1 MPPRLRL
8 PRSRIS
14 QSLCR
19 QRVYQHEVLVPSRF
33 ASGAAVS
40 AVTPAASIEQM
51 TSSIPPIARYP
62 SSQPPSHR
70 RPEERRSQLL
80 RQYTSLLRTTPL
92 MVMFQHNN
100 LQSTEWA
107 AIRRELS
114 KALQKVDEDQ
124 AAAGRNLPPLASSIK
139 LQIIQNSIFETAL
152 RIVEYYRPGQE
163 NLEAGKPPKA
173 VDPVTQSSAEIPT
186 ISGSKADPAL
196 THDLSRAAH
205 DAVRHLKGRHELTT
219 LLSGPL
225 AVLSFPHV
233 SPEHLKAALSILA
246 PKATGFPA
254 PTRRAN
260 PGYHELSVQDGLQ
273 KLMLLAAR
281 VDGKVFDVDETKWV
295 GSIEGGMDGLRSQL
309 VTMLQSMGAS
319 ITNALDGHSK
329 SLYLTLES
337 RRSVLEDEQK
347 GEGEGK
353 SES

>member
-19 QRVYQHEVLVPSRF
+19 HRVYQHEVLIPSRY
-33 ASGAAVS
+33 ASAAAV
-40 AVTPAASIEQM
+40 TRAAPIEHLS
-51 TSSIPPIARYP
+51 SSIPAIARYP
-62 SSQPPSHR
+62 RSQPPSHR
-70 RPEERRSQLL
+70 NPEERRSQLL
-80 RQYTSLLRTTPL
+80 RQYTSLIRTSPL
-92 MVMFQHNN
+92 IVLFQHNN

-114 KALQKVDEDQ
+114 KALQKVDADQ
-124 AAAGRNLPPLASSIK
+124 AAAGRSLPPIASSVK
-139 LQIIQNSIFETAL
+139 LQIIQNSIFETAI
-152 RIVEYYRPGQE
+152 RIVEYYHPE
-163 NLEAGKPPKA
+163 NSAGPA
-173 VDPVTQSSAEIPT
+173 V
-186 ISGSKADPAL
+186 

-205 DAVRHLKGRHELTT
+205 DAVRKMKGKHELST
-219 LLSGPL
+219 LLAGPL
-225 AVLSFPHV
+225 AALSFPHV

-246 PKATGFPA
+246 PKATGFTA

-260 PGYHELSVQDGLQ
+260 PGYHELTVQDGLQ

-281 VDGKVFDVDETKWV
+281 VDGKVFDVNGTKWV
-295 GSIEGGMDGLRSQL
+295 GSIEGGIDGLRAQL

-319 ITNALDGHSK
+319 ITNALDAHGK

-337 RRSVLEDEQK
+337 RRSVLEEEQK
-347 GEGEGK
+347 GEGK